1 MKMNQILGNNFS
13 FNFLFKTIFFFLV
26 FFSKLL
32 FSNPVNEVNI
42 KNKDGFYN
50 FFVEIPAGTKQKW
63 EVNKQDGVLEWE
75 KKKGKKRVI
84 KFLSYPGNYGFIPQT
99 HGNDGDALDLIDLDE
114 SVKRGTIKNIRIIG
128 GLYFEDKKK
137 EDIKFI
143 GVDPKGTFGSIKTIE
158 ELLLDKFSILE
169 ILRTWFE
176 SYKKSGKMVFFKF
189 LNKDESIEIIEKSH
203 KRWGLLKDRNF

>member
-1 MKMNQILGNNFS
+1 MKINQILDNNFS
-13 FNFLFKTIFFFLV
+13 YNFLFKNIFFFIV
-26 FFSKLL
+26 FFSRLL
-32 FSNPVNEVNI
+32 FSNPINEVNI

-63 EVNKQDGVLEWE
+63 EVSKQNGILEWE

-84 KFLSYPGNYGFIPQT
+84 KFLPYPGNYGFIPQT
-99 HGNDGDALDLIDLDE
+99 HGDDADALDVIDLDE
-114 SVKRGTIKNIRIIG
+114 SVERGTIKNIRIIG

-143 GVDPKGTFGSIKTIE
+143 GVDPNGTFGSIKTIQ
-158 ELLLDKFSILE
+158 ELLLNKSSILE

-176 SYKKSGKMVFFKF
+176 SYKKSGKMIFFKF
-189 LNKDESIEIIEKSH
+189 LDKDESIKIIENSH
-203 KRWGLLKDRNF
+203 KRWKLLKD

>member
-1 MKMNQILGNNFS
+1 MNEILDTKFDY
-13 FNFLFKTIFFFLV
+13 NFLFKIIIFFLVV

-32 FSNPVNEVNI
+32 FSNPVNEIDI

-63 EVNKQDGVLEWE
+63 EVNKQDGILEWE
-75 KKKGKKRVI
+75 KKKGKKRVV
-84 KFLSYPGNYGFIPQT
+84 KFLSFPGNYGFIPQT
-99 HGNDGDALDLIDLDE
+99 RGDDGDALDVIDLDE

-143 GVDPKGTFGSIKTIE
+143 GVDPNGTFGNIETIQ
-158 ELLLDKFSILE
+158 ELLLNKFSILE

-189 LNKDESIEIIEKSH
+189 LENDESVEIIENSH
-203 KRWGLLKDRNF
+203 KRWKLLKD

>member
-1 MKMNQILGNNFS
+1 MNEILDTKFDY
-13 FNFLFKTIFFFLV
+13 NFLFKIIIFFLVV

-32 FSNPVNEVNI
+32 FSNPVNEIDI
-42 KNKDGFYN
+42 KNKNGFYN

-63 EVNKQDGVLEWE
+63 EVNKQNGILEWE
-75 KKKGKKRVI
+75 KKKGKKRVV
-84 KFLSYPGNYGFIPQT
+84 KFLSFPGNYGFIPQT
-99 HGNDGDALDLIDLDE
+99 RGDDGDALDVIDLDE

-143 GVDPKGTFGSIKTIE
+143 GVDPNGTFGNIETIQ
-158 ELLLDKFSILE
+158 ELLLNKFSVLE

-189 LNKDESIEIIEKSH
+189 LENYESVEIIENSH
-203 KRWGLLKDRNF
+203 NRWKLLKD

>member
-1 MKMNQILGNNFS
+1 MNEILDTKFDY
-13 FNFLFKTIFFFLV
+13 NFLFKVIIFFLVV

-32 FSNPVNEVNI
+32 FSNPVNEIDI

-63 EVNKQDGVLEWE
+63 EVNKQDGILEWE
-75 KKKGKKRVI
+75 KKKGKKRVV
-84 KFLSYPGNYGFIPQT
+84 KFLSFPGNYGFIPQT
-99 HGNDGDALDLIDLDE
+99 RGDDGDALDVIDLDE

-143 GVDPKGTFGSIKTIE
+143 GVDPNGTFGNIETIQ
-158 ELLLDKFSILE
+158 ELLLNKFSILE

-189 LNKDESIEIIEKSH
+189 LENYESVEIIENSH
-203 KRWGLLKDRNF
+203 NRWKLLKD

>member
-1 MKMNQILGNNFS
+1 MNEILDTKFDY
-13 FNFLFKTIFFFLV
+13 NFLFKVIIFFLVV

-32 FSNPVNEVNI
+32 FSNPVNEIDI

-63 EVNKQDGVLEWE
+63 EVNKQDGILEWE
-75 KKKGKKRVI
+75 KKKGKKRVV
-84 KFLSYPGNYGFIPQT
+84 KFLSFPGNYGFIPQT
-99 HGNDGDALDLIDLDE
+99 RGDDGDALDVIDLDE

-143 GVDPKGTFGSIKTIE
+143 GVDPNGTFGNIETIQ
-158 ELLLDKFSILE
+158 ELLLNKFSVLE

-189 LNKDESIEIIEKSH
+189 LENDESVEIIENSH
-203 KRWGLLKDRNF
+203 KRWKLLKD

>member
-1 MKMNQILGNNFS
+1 MNEILDTKFDY
-13 FNFLFKTIFFFLV
+13 NFLFKIIIFFLVV

-32 FSNPVNEVNI
+32 FSNPVNEIDI
-42 KNKDGFYN
+42 KNKNGFYN

-63 EVNKQDGVLEWE
+63 EVNKHDGILEWE
-75 KKKGKKRVI
+75 KKKGKKRVV
-84 KFLSYPGNYGFIPQT
+84 KFLSFPGNYGFIPQT
-99 HGNDGDALDLIDLDE
+99 RGDDGDALDVIDLDE

-143 GVDPKGTFGSIKTIE
+143 GVDPNGTFGNIETIQ
-158 ELLLDKFSILE
+158 ELLLNKFSVLE

-189 LNKDESIEIIEKSH
+189 LENYESVEIIENSH
-203 KRWGLLKDRNF
+203 NRWKLLKD

>member
-1 MKMNQILGNNFS
+1 MNEILDTKFDY
-13 FNFLFKTIFFFLV
+13 NFLFKVIIFFLVV

-32 FSNPVNEVNI
+32 FSNPVNEIDI

-63 EVNKQDGVLEWE
+63 EVNKQDGILEWE
-75 KKKGKKRVI
+75 KKKGKKRVV
-84 KFLSYPGNYGFIPQT
+84 KFLSFPGNYGFIPQT
-99 HGNDGDALDLIDLDE
+99 RGDDGDALDVIDLDE

-143 GVDPKGTFGSIKTIE
+143 GVDPNGTFGNIETIQ
-158 ELLLDKFSILE
+158 ELLLNKFSVLE

-189 LNKDESIEIIEKSH
+189 LENYESVEIIENSH
-203 KRWGLLKDRNF
+203 NRWKLLKD

>member
-1 MKMNQILGNNFS
+1 MNEILDTKFDY
-13 FNFLFKTIFFFLV
+13 NFLFKIIIFFLVV

-32 FSNPVNEVNI
+32 FSNPVNEIDI

-63 EVNKQDGVLEWE
+63 EVNKQDGILEWE
-75 KKKGKKRVI
+75 KKKGKKRVV
-84 KFLSYPGNYGFIPQT
+84 KFLSFPGNYGFIPQT
-99 HGNDGDALDLIDLDE
+99 RGDDGDALDVIDLDE

-143 GVDPKGTFGSIKTIE
+143 GVDPNGTFGNIETIQ
-158 ELLLDKFSILE
+158 ELLLNKFSVLE

-189 LNKDESIEIIEKSH
+189 LENYESVEIIENSH
-203 KRWGLLKDRNF
+203 NRWKLLKD